1 MGAHEVIVVGAGPA
15 GAVTG
20 LLLARRGHGVL
31 LLDKATFPRDK
42 PCAEYLSPE
51 INVLLARLGLRTAVE
66 AARPARLRG
75 FIIVPPGGRPFRGD
89 FAPDGPR
96 GYGLALPRTT
106 LDALLVERAR
116 AAGVTVREGFRVG
129 DLLREGGRVVGVRG
143 RQRGRRDE
151 EELRAPVTVGA
162 DGLHS
167 VVAGRLGLARRP
179 AARAPGPQVLALV
192 THLAGIARLGD
203 YGEMHVAPGCYV
215 GVAPLGG
222 DLANVA
228 LVVPLAEGPA
238 VAGRREEYFRAAL
251 GRFPLLAGRLDGAR
265 LAKPLLAVGPLAARA
280 RRYSAGGALLLG
292 DAARFYDPFTG
303 EGIYRALRGGELASE
318 VIAAALAAGDVSA
331 RALARFDREYRAAFA
346 GKYLVERVV
355 HEIVTRPRLFDH
367 VARRLARKAGLAD
380 RLVGVTGDYLPPR
393 TVLTPGYLVRLFL

>member
-1 MGAHEVIVVGAGPA
+1 MGAHEVVVVGAGPA
-15 GAVTG
+15 GAVTS
-20 LLLARRGHGVL
+20 LLLARRGHDVL

-51 INVLLARLGLRTAVE
+51 INVLLARLGMLAAVE
-66 AARPARLRG
+66 AAQPARLRG

-89 FAPDGPR
+89 FAPG
-96 GYGLALPRTT
+96 GAHAYGLALSRTT
-106 LDALLVERAR
+106 FDTILLERAR

-129 DLLREGGRVVGVRG
+129 DLLREDGRVVGVRG

-151 EELRAPVTVGA
+151 EELRATVTVGA

-167 VVAGRLGLARRP
+167 VVAGRLGLARHL
-179 AARAPGPQVLALV
+179 AAPRRLALV
-192 THLAGIARLGD
+192 THLAGVARLGD
-203 YGEMHVAPGCYV
+203 YGEMHAAPGCYV

-238 VAGRREEYFRAAL
+238 VAGRRERYFRDAL
-251 GRFPLLAGRLDGAR
+251 GRFPLLAGRLDRAR
-265 LAKPLLAVGPLAARA
+265 LVKPLLAVGPLAVRA
-280 RRYSAGGALLLG
+280 RRYSAAGALLLG

-331 RALARFDREYRAAFA
+331 RALARFDRACRAAFA

-355 HEIVTRPRLFDH
+355 QEILARPRLFDH

-380 RLVGVTGDYLPPR
+380 TLVGVTGDYLSPR
-393 TVLTPGYLVRLFL
+393 AVLTPGYVARLFL